1 MNRNEREYKN
11 YVSILKE
18 ELLPAMGCTEPVAVA
33 YAAAKARDVLGCL
46 PERCKLYVSGNII
59 KNVKSV
65 VVPNTGGLKG
75 LKAAAAAGIVAGKAE
90 LQMSVIAE
98 TDPKDI
104 PNIQKYIDEHEI
116 LIERKEGGSAL
127 YIEVILEG
135 GGHSSKAVISDYHT
149 NIILLEKD
157 GEVVFQKEP
166 ELRSSFASDH
176 SLMSLEGMWDFIN
189 TVEIEDISDL
199 LDSQINCNSAI
210 SREGLEKPWG
220 AQIGRILLST
230 ASDTKTRAMARAA
243 AGSDA
248 RMSGCEKPVV
258 IVGGSGNQ
266 GLTVTMP
273 VLEYA
278 ERLGSSRE
286 QVYRALTL
294 ANLMA
299 VYLKKDIGR
308 LSAYC
313 TAVTAGVGAG
323 CAVAYLD
330 GGSLE
335 AVRHTIVND
344 LAVLSGMFC
353 DGAKPSCAAKVAN
366 SVGAGI
372 MGYEMYKNGQSF
384 NGGDGFLQSSAD
396 DTIDAVAEIAR
407 EAMSE
412 TDKKIL
418 DIMVSSSNKEQ

>member
-1 MNRNEREYKN
+1 MKRSDREYKN

-33 YAAAKARDVLGCL
+33 YAAAKARDVLGCF
-46 PERCKLYVSGNII
+46 PERCELYVSGNII

-98 TDPKDI
+98 TDPEDI
-104 PNIQKYIDEHEI
+104 PKIQKYIDEHEI
-116 LIERKEGGSAL
+116 HIERKEGDSAL

-135 GGHSSKAVISDYHT
+135 EGHSSKAVISDYHT
-149 NIILLEKD
+149 NIVLLEKD

-210 SREGLEKPWG
+210 SEEGLEKPWG
-220 AQIGRILLST
+220 AQIGRILIKN
-230 ASDTKTRAMARAA
+230 AKDTKTRAMARAA

-278 ERLGSSRE
+278 ERLGSSRDKL
-286 QVYRALTL
+286 YRALAL

-330 GGSLE
+330 GGTLE

-366 SVGAGI
+366 SVGSGI

-407 EAMSE
+407 EAMTE

-418 DIMVSSSNKEQ
+418 DIMVSSSNEEQ

>member
-104 PNIQKYIDEHEI
+104 PNIQKYIDEHET

-286 QVYRALTL
+286 QVYRALAL

-418 DIMVSSSNKEQ
+418 DIMVSSSNDD

>member
-1 MNRNEREYKN
+1 MNRSDREYKN

-33 YAAAKARDVLGCL
+33 YAAAKARDVLGCF
-46 PERCKLYVSGNII
+46 PERCELYVSGNII

-98 TDPKDI
+98 TDPEDI
-104 PNIQKYIDEHEI
+104 PKIQKYIDEHEI
-116 LIERKEGGSAL
+116 HIERKEGGSAL

-135 GGHSSKAVISDYHT
+135 EGHSSKSVISDYHT
-149 NIILLEKD
+149 NIVLLEKD
-157 GEVVFQKEP
+157 GAVVFQKAP

-176 SLMSLEGMWDFIN
+176 SLMSLESMWDFIN
-189 TVEIEDISDL
+189 TVETEDISDL

-210 SREGLEKPWG
+210 SKEGLEKPWG
-220 AQIGRILLST
+220 AQIGRILIKN
-230 ASDTKTRAMARAA
+230 ANDTKTRAMARAA

-278 ERLGSSRE
+278 ERLGSSRDKL
-286 QVYRALTL
+286 YRALAL

-407 EAMSE
+407 EAMTE

>member
-1 MNRNEREYKN
+1 MNRSDREYKN

-33 YAAAKARDVLGCL
+33 YAAAKAREVLGCF
-46 PERCKLYVSGNII
+46 PERCRLYVSGNII

-98 TDPKDI
+98 TDPEDI
-104 PNIQKYIDEHEI
+104 PKIQKYIDEHEI
-116 LIERKEGGSAL
+116 HIERKEGGSAL

-135 GGHSSKAVISDYHT
+135 EGHSSKVVISDYHT
-149 NIILLEKD
+149 NIVLLEKD
-157 GEVVFQKEP
+157 GAVVFQKAP

-176 SLMSLEGMWDFIN
+176 SLMSLESMWDFIN
-189 TVEIEDISDL
+189 TVETEDISDL

-210 SREGLEKPWG
+210 SKEGLEKPWG
-220 AQIGRILLST
+220 AQIGRILIKN
-230 ASDTKTRAMARAA
+230 ANDTKTRAMARAA

-278 ERLGSSRE
+278 ERLGSSRDKL
-286 QVYRALTL
+286 YRALAL

-330 GGSLE
+330 GGTLE

-407 EAMSE
+407 EAMTE

>member
-1 MNRNEREYKN
+1 MNRNDREYKN
-11 YVSILKE
+11 YVSILNE

-33 YAAAKARDVLGCL
+33 YAAAKAREILGCL
-46 PERCKLYVSGNII
+46 PERCMLYVSGNII

-75 LKAAAAAGIVAGKAE
+75 LKAAAAAGIVAGNAE

-98 TDPKDI
+98 TDPKEI

-135 GGHSSKAVISDYHT
+135 EGHTSKAVISDFHT

-166 ELRSSFASDH
+166 ERLSSFASDH

-189 TVEIEDISDL
+189 TVELEDISAL

-210 SREGLEKPWG
+210 SQEGLEKPWG
-220 AQIGRILLST
+220 AQIGRILLKN

-286 QVYRALTL
+286 QVYRALAL

-330 GGSLE
+330 GGTLE
-335 AVRHTIVND
+335 AVRQTIVND

-418 DIMVSSSNKEQ
+418 DIMVSSSNSEQ

>member
-1 MNRNEREYKN
+1 MNRSDREYKN

-33 YAAAKARDVLGCL
+33 YAAAKARDVLGCF
-46 PERCKLYVSGNII
+46 PERCELYVSGNII

-98 TDPKDI
+98 TDPEDI
-104 PNIQKYIDEHEI
+104 PKIQKYIDEHEI
-116 LIERKEGGSAL
+116 HIERKEGGSAL

-135 GGHSSKAVISDYHT
+135 EGHSSKAVISDYHT
-149 NIILLEKD
+149 NIVLLEKD
-157 GEVVFQKEP
+157 GAVVFQKAP

-176 SLMSLEGMWDFIN
+176 SLMSLESMWDFIN
-189 TVEIEDISDL
+189 TVETEDISDL

-210 SREGLEKPWG
+210 SKEGLEKPWG
-220 AQIGRILLST
+220 AQIGRILIKN
-230 ASDTKTRAMARAA
+230 ANDTKTRAMARAA

-278 ERLGSSRE
+278 ERLGSSRDKL
-286 QVYRALTL
+286 YRALAL

-330 GGSLE
+330 GGTLE

-407 EAMSE
+407 EAMTE

>member
-1 MNRNEREYKN
+1 MNRSDREYKN

-33 YAAAKARDVLGCL
+33 YAAAKARDVLGCF
-46 PERCKLYVSGNII
+46 PERCRLYVSGNII

-98 TDPKDI
+98 TDPEDI
-104 PNIQKYIDEHEI
+104 PKIQKYIDEHEI
-116 LIERKEGGSAL
+116 HIERKEGGSAL

-135 GGHSSKAVISDYHT
+135 EGHSSKVVISDYHT
-149 NIILLEKD
+149 NIVLLEKD
-157 GEVVFQKEP
+157 GAVVFQKAP

-176 SLMSLEGMWDFIN
+176 SLMSLESMWDFIN
-189 TVEIEDISDL
+189 TVETEDISDL

-210 SREGLEKPWG
+210 SKEGLEKPWG
-220 AQIGRILLST
+220 AQIGRILIKN
-230 ASDTKTRAMARAA
+230 ANDTKTRAMARAA

-278 ERLGSSRE
+278 ERLGSSRDKL
-286 QVYRALTL
+286 YRALAL

-330 GGSLE
+330 GGTLE

-407 EAMSE
+407 EAMTE

>member
-1 MNRNEREYKN
+1 MNRSDREYKN

-33 YAAAKARDVLGCL
+33 YAAAKARDVLGCF
-46 PERCKLYVSGNII
+46 PERCELYVSGNII

-98 TDPKDI
+98 TAPEDI
-104 PNIQKYIDEHEI
+104 PKIQKYIDEHEI
-116 LIERKEGGSAL
+116 HIERKEGGCAL

-135 GGHSSKAVISDYHT
+135 EGHSSKAVISDYHT
-149 NIILLEKD
+149 NIVLLEKD
-157 GEVVFQKEP
+157 GAVVFQKAP

-176 SLMSLEGMWDFIN
+176 SLMSLESMWDFIN
-189 TVEIEDISDL
+189 TVETEDISDL

-210 SREGLEKPWG
+210 SKEGLEKPWG
-220 AQIGRILLST
+220 AQIGRILIKN
-230 ASDTKTRAMARAA
+230 ANDTKTRAMARAA

-278 ERLGSSRE
+278 ERLGSSRDKL
-286 QVYRALTL
+286 YRALAL

-330 GGSLE
+330 GGTLE

-407 EAMSE
+407 EAMTE

>member
-1 MNRNEREYKN
+1 MNRSNREYKN

-33 YAAAKARDVLGCL
+33 YAAAKARDVLGCF
-46 PERCKLYVSGNII
+46 PERCELYVSGNII

-75 LKAAAAAGIVAGKAE
+75 LKAAAAAGIVAGKTE

-98 TDPKDI
+98 TDPEDI
-104 PNIQKYIDEHEI
+104 PKIQKYIDEHEI
-116 LIERKEGGSAL
+116 HIERKEGGSAL

-135 GGHSSKAVISDYHT
+135 EGHSSKAVISDYHT
-149 NIILLEKD
+149 NIVMLEKD
-157 GEVVFQKEP
+157 GAVVFQKAP

-176 SLMSLEGMWDFIN
+176 SLMSLESMWDFIN
-189 TVEIEDISDL
+189 TVETEDISDL

-210 SREGLEKPWG
+210 SKEGLEKPWG
-220 AQIGRILLST
+220 AQIGRILIKN
-230 ASDTKTRAMARAA
+230 ANDTKTRAMARAA

-278 ERLGSSRE
+278 ERLGSSRDKL
-286 QVYRALTL
+286 YRALAL

-330 GGSLE
+330 GGTLE

-407 EAMSE
+407 EAMTE

>member
-1 MNRNEREYKN
+1 MNRGDREYKN

-33 YAAAKARDVLGCL
+33 YAAAKARDVLGCF
-46 PERCKLYVSGNII
+46 PERCELYVSGNII

-98 TDPKDI
+98 TDPEDI
-104 PNIQKYIDEHEI
+104 PKIQKYIDEHEI
-116 LIERKEGGSAL
+116 HIERKEGGSAL

-135 GGHSSKAVISDYHT
+135 EGHSSKAVISDYHT
-149 NIILLEKD
+149 NIVLLEKD
-157 GEVVFQKEP
+157 GAVVFQKAP

-176 SLMSLEGMWDFIN
+176 SLMSLESMWDFIN
-189 TVEIEDISDL
+189 TVETEDISDL

-210 SREGLEKPWG
+210 SKEGLEKPWG
-220 AQIGRILLST
+220 AQIGRILIKN
-230 ASDTKTRAMARAA
+230 ANDTKTRAMARAA

-278 ERLGSSRE
+278 ERLGSSRDKL
-286 QVYRALTL
+286 YRALAL

-407 EAMSE
+407 EAMTE

>member
-1 MNRNEREYKN
+1 MNRMDKEYQN
-11 YVSILKE
+11 YVSILNE

-33 YAAAKARDVLGCL
+33 YAAAKGREVLGCL
-46 PERCKLYVSGNII
+46 PERCMLFVSGNII

-75 LKAAAAAGIVAGKAE
+75 LKAAAAAGIVVGKAE
-90 LQMSVIAE
+90 LQMSVVAE
-98 TDPKDI
+98 TKPEEI
-104 PNIQKYIDEHEI
+104 PGIQQYIDTHTI
-116 LIERKEGGSAL
+116 LIQRKEGDSAL
-127 YIEVILEG
+127 YIEVLLEG
-135 GGHSSKAVISDYHT
+135 EGHSSRVIISDYHT
-149 NIILLEKD
+149 NIILIEKD
-157 GEVVFQKEP
+157 GQVIFEKEP
-166 ELRSSFASDH
+166 EQRASFSSDH

-189 TVEIEDISDL
+189 SVEIEDISAL
-199 LDSQINCNSAI
+199 LDSQIRCNSAI
-210 SREGLEKPWG
+210 SQEGLDNPWG
-220 AQIGRILLST
+220 AQIGRILLSS

-278 ERLGSSRE
+278 ERLGSSPE
-286 QVYRALTL
+286 QVYRALAL

-335 AVRHTIVND
+335 AIRQTIVND

-366 SVGAGI
+366 SVSAGI

-384 NGGDGFLQSSAD
+384 NGGDGFLQDSAD
-396 DTIDAVAEIAR
+396 DTIDVVAELAR
-407 EAMSE
+407 EGMAE
-412 TDKKIL
+412 TEEKIL
-418 DIMVSSSNKEQ
+418 NIMVSTSNEE

>member
-1 MNRNEREYKN
+1 MNRNDREYKN
-11 YVSILKE
+11 YVSILNE
-18 ELLPAMGCTEPVAVA
+18 ELMPAMGCTEPVAVA
-33 YAAAKARDVLGCL
+33 YAAAKAREELGCL
-46 PERCKLYVSGNII
+46 PERCMLYVSGNII

-75 LKAAAAAGIVAGKAE
+75 LKAAAAAGIVAGNAE
-90 LQMSVIAE
+90 LKMSVIAE
-98 TDPKDI
+98 TDPKEI

-127 YIEVILEG
+127 YIEAILEG
-135 GGHSSKAVISDYHT
+135 EGHTSKAVISDFHT

-166 ELRSSFASDH
+166 ERLSSFVSDH

-189 TVEIEDISDL
+189 TVELEDISAL

-210 SREGLEKPWG
+210 SQEGLEKPWG
-220 AQIGRILLST
+220 AQIGRILLKN

-286 QVYRALTL
+286 QVYRALAL

-330 GGSLE
+330 GGTLE
-335 AVRHTIVND
+335 AVRQTIVND

-418 DIMVSSSNKEQ
+418 DIMVSSSNSEQ

>member
-286 QVYRALTL
+286 QVYRALAL

-313 TAVTAGVGAG
+313 TAVTAGDGAG
-323 CAVAYLD
+323 SAVAYLD

-335 AVRHTIVND
+335 AVRHPIVND

>member
-1 MNRNEREYKN
+1 MNRSDREYKN

-33 YAAAKARDVLGCL
+33 YAAAKARDVLGCF
-46 PERCKLYVSGNII
+46 PERCELYVSGNII

-98 TDPKDI
+98 TAPEDI
-104 PNIQKYIDEHEI
+104 PKIQKYIDEHEI
-116 LIERKEGGSAL
+116 HIERKEGGSAL

-135 GGHSSKAVISDYHT
+135 EGHSSKAVISDYHT
-149 NIILLEKD
+149 NIVLLEKD
-157 GEVVFQKEP
+157 GAVVFQKAP
-166 ELRSSFASDH
+166 ELRSSFTSDH

-189 TVEIEDISDL
+189 TVETEDISDL

-210 SREGLEKPWG
+210 SKEGLEKPWG
-220 AQIGRILLST
+220 AQIGRILIKN
-230 ASDTKTRAMARAA
+230 ANDTKTRAMARAA

-278 ERLGSSRE
+278 ERLGSSRDKL
-286 QVYRALTL
+286 YRALAL

-407 EAMSE
+407 EAMTE

>member
-1 MNRNEREYKN
+1 MNRTDKEYMN
-11 YVSILKE
+11 YISILNE

-33 YAAAKARDVLGCL
+33 YAAAKAREVLGCL
-46 PERCKLYVSGNII
+46 PERCTLYVSGNII

-75 LKAAAAAGIVAGKAE
+75 LKAATAAGIVVGKAE
-90 LQMSVIAE
+90 LQMSVVAE
-98 TDPKDI
+98 TRPEEI
-104 PNIQKYIDEHEI
+104 PGIQKYIDEHEI
-116 LIERKEGGSAL
+116 QIQRKEGDSAL
-127 YIEVILEG
+127 YIEVLLEG
-135 GGHSSKAVISDYHT
+135 EGHSSRVIISDFHT
-149 NIILLEKD
+149 NIILIEKD
-157 GEVVFQKEP
+157 GKVIFEKAP
-166 ELRSSFASDH
+166 EHRASFASDH

-189 TVEIEDISDL
+189 SVEIEDISAL
-199 LDSQINCNSAI
+199 LDSQIHCNSAI
-210 SREGLEKPWG
+210 SQEGLDNPWG
-220 AQIGRILLST
+220 AQIGRILLSSAT
-230 ASDTKTRAMARAA
+230 DTKTRAMARAA

-286 QVYRALTL
+286 QVYRALAL

-330 GGSLE
+330 GGTLE
-335 AVRHTIVND
+335 AVRQTIVND

-384 NGGDGFLQSSAD
+384 SGGDGFLQNSAD
-396 DTIDAVAEIAR
+396 DTIDVVAELAR
-407 EAMSE
+407 EGMSE
-412 TDKKIL
+412 TEEKIL
-418 DIMVSSSNKEQ
+418 NIMVSTSNEE

>member
-1 MNRNEREYKN
+1 MKRSDKEYKN
-11 YVSILKE
+11 YVSILNE

-33 YAAAKARDVLGCL
+33 YAAAKAREELGCF
-46 PERCKLYVSGNII
+46 PERCQLYVSGNII

-98 TDPKDI
+98 TRPEEI
-104 PNIQKYIDEHEI
+104 PDIQKYIDQHEI
-116 LIERKEGGSAL
+116 AIERKEGDSAL

-135 GGHSSKAVISDYHT
+135 EGHSSKAVISDYHT
-149 NIILLEKD
+149 NIVLLEKD
-157 GEVVFQKEP
+157 GEVLFQKEA
-166 ELRSSFASDH
+166 ELRSSFDSDH

-189 TVEIEDISDL
+189 TVEIEDISGV

-220 AQIGRILLST
+220 AQIGRILLKN

-278 ERLGSSRE
+278 ERLGSSRD
-286 QVYRALTL
+286 QIYRALAL

-335 AVRHTIVND
+335 AVRQTIVND

>member
-1 MNRNEREYKN
+1 MNRTDKEYMN
-11 YVSILKE
+11 YVSILNE

-33 YAAAKARDVLGCL
+33 YAAAKAREVLGTM
-46 PERCKLYVSGNII
+46 PERCILYVSGNII

-75 LKAAAAAGIVAGKAE
+75 LKAAAAAGIVVGKAQ
-90 LQMSVIAE
+90 LQMSVVAE
-98 TDPKDI
+98 TKPEEI
-104 PNIQKYIDEHEI
+104 PGIQKYIDEHEI
-116 LIERKEGGSAL
+116 QIERKESDSAL
-127 YIEVILEG
+127 YIEVILYAGE
-135 GGHSSKAVISDYHT
+135 HSSRVAISDYHT
-149 NIILLEKD
+149 NIIIIEKD
-157 GEVVFQKEP
+157 NQVLFQKEP
-166 ELRSSFASDH
+166 EQRSSFSSDH
-176 SLMSLEGMWDFIN
+176 SLMSLEGMWDFVN
-189 TVEIEDISDL
+189 TVELEDISDL
-199 LDSQINCNSAI
+199 LDNQIVCNSAI
-210 SREGLEKPWG
+210 SKEGLDHPWG
-220 AQIGRILLST
+220 AQIGRILMGSGDD
-230 ASDTKTRAMARAA
+230 AKTHAMARAA

-278 ERLGSSRE
+278 ERLGSTKE
-286 QVYRALTL
+286 QTYRALVL

-335 AVRHTIVND
+335 AVRQTIVND
-344 LAVLSGMFC
+344 LAILSGMFC

-366 SVGAGI
+366 SVANGI
-372 MGYEMYKNGQSF
+372 MGYEMYKNGQNF
-384 NGGDGFLQSSAD
+384 NGGDGFLQNSAD
-396 DTIDAVAEIAR
+396 DTIDVVAELAR
-407 EAMSE
+407 DGMYE

-418 DIMVSSSNKEQ
+418 NIMVNTSNEA

>member
-1 MNRNEREYKN
+1 MNRNDREYKN
-11 YVSILKE
+11 YVSILNE

-33 YAAAKARDVLGCL
+33 YAAAKAREILGCL
-46 PERCKLYVSGNII
+46 PERCMLYVSGNII

-75 LKAAAAAGIVAGKAE
+75 LKAAAAAGIVAGNAE

-98 TDPKDI
+98 TDPKEI

-127 YIEVILEG
+127 YIEAILEG
-135 GGHSSKAVISDYHT
+135 EGHTSKAVISDFHT

-166 ELRSSFASDH
+166 ERLSSFASDH

-189 TVEIEDISDL
+189 TVELEDISAL

-210 SREGLEKPWG
+210 SQEGLEKPWG
-220 AQIGRILLST
+220 AQIGRILLKN

-278 ERLGSSRE
+278 ERLGSNRE
-286 QVYRALTL
+286 QVYRALAL

-330 GGSLE
+330 GGTLE
-335 AVRHTIVND
+335 AVRQTIVND

-418 DIMVSSSNKEQ
+418 DIMVSSSNSEQ

>member
-1 MNRNEREYKN
+1 MKRSDREYKN

-33 YAAAKARDVLGCL
+33 YAAAKARDVLGCF
-46 PERCKLYVSGNII
+46 PERCELYVSGNII

-65 VVPNTGGLKG
+65 VVPNTSGLKG

-98 TDPKDI
+98 TDPEDI
-104 PNIQKYIDEHEI
+104 PKIQKYIDEHEI
-116 LIERKEGGSAL
+116 HIERKEGGSAL

-135 GGHSSKAVISDYHT
+135 EGHSSKAVISDYHT
-149 NIILLEKD
+149 NIVLLEKD
-157 GEVVFQKEP
+157 GAVVFQKAP

-176 SLMSLEGMWDFIN
+176 SLMSLESMWDFIN
-189 TVEIEDISDL
+189 TVETEDISDL

-210 SREGLEKPWG
+210 SKEGLEKPWG
-220 AQIGRILLST
+220 AQIGRILIKN
-230 ASDTKTRAMARAA
+230 ANDTKTRAMARAA

-278 ERLGSSRE
+278 ERLGSSRDKL
-286 QVYRALTL
+286 YRALAL

-330 GGSLE
+330 GGTLE

-407 EAMSE
+407 EAMTE
-412 TDKKIL
+412 TDKKLL

>member
-1 MNRNEREYKN
+1 MKRSDREYKN

-33 YAAAKARDVLGCL
+33 YAAAKATDVLGCF
-46 PERCKLYVSGNII
+46 PERCELYVSGNII

-98 TDPKDI
+98 TDPEDI
-104 PNIQKYIDEHEI
+104 PKIQKYIDEHEI
-116 LIERKEGGSAL
+116 HIERKEGDSAL

-135 GGHSSKAVISDYHT
+135 EGHSSKAVISDYHT
-149 NIILLEKD
+149 NIVLLEKD

-210 SREGLEKPWG
+210 SEEGLEKPWG
-220 AQIGRILLST
+220 AQIGRILIKN
-230 ASDTKTRAMARAA
+230 AKDTKTRAMARAA

-278 ERLGSSRE
+278 ERLGSSRDKL
-286 QVYRALTL
+286 YRALAL

-330 GGSLE
+330 GGTLE

-407 EAMSE
+407 EAMTE

-418 DIMVSSSNKEQ
+418 DIMVSSSNEEQ

>member
-1 MNRNEREYKN
+1 MNRNDREYKN
-11 YVSILKE
+11 YVSILNE

-33 YAAAKARDVLGCL
+33 YAAAKAREELGCL
-46 PERCKLYVSGNII
+46 PERCMLYVSGNII

-75 LKAAAAAGIVAGKAE
+75 LKAAAAAGIVAGNAE
-90 LQMSVIAE
+90 LKMSVIAE
-98 TDPKDI
+98 TDPKEI

-135 GGHSSKAVISDYHT
+135 EGHTSKAVISDFHT

-166 ELRSSFASDH
+166 ERLSSFVSDH

-189 TVEIEDISDL
+189 TVELEDISAL

-210 SREGLEKPWG
+210 SQEGLEKPWG
-220 AQIGRILLST
+220 AQIGRILLKN

-286 QVYRALTL
+286 QVYRALAL

-330 GGSLE
+330 GGTLE
-335 AVRHTIVND
+335 AVRQTIVND

-418 DIMVSSSNKEQ
+418 DIMVSSSNSEQ

>member
-1 MNRNEREYKN
+1 MNRSDREYKN

-33 YAAAKARDVLGCL
+33 YAAAKAREVLGCF
-46 PERCKLYVSGNII
+46 PERCRLYVSGNII

-98 TDPKDI
+98 TDPEDI
-104 PNIQKYIDEHEI
+104 PKIQKYIDEHEI
-116 LIERKEGGSAL
+116 HIERKEGGSAL

-135 GGHSSKAVISDYHT
+135 EGHSSKAVISDYHT
-149 NIILLEKD
+149 NIVLLEKD
-157 GEVVFQKEP
+157 GAVVFQKAP
-166 ELRSSFASDH
+166 ELRSSFTSDH

-189 TVEIEDISDL
+189 TVETEDISDL

-210 SREGLEKPWG
+210 SKEGLEKPWG
-220 AQIGRILLST
+220 AQIGRILIKN
-230 ASDTKTRAMARAA
+230 ANDTKTRAMARAA

-278 ERLGSSRE
+278 ERLGSSRDKL
-286 QVYRALTL
+286 YRALAL

-330 GGSLE
+330 GGTLE

-407 EAMSE
+407 EAMTE

>member
-1 MNRNEREYKN
+1 MKRSDKEYKN
-11 YVSILKE
+11 YVSILNE
-18 ELLPAMGCTEPVAVA
+18 ELLPAMGCTEPVAIA
-33 YAAAKARDVLGCL
+33 YAAAKAREVLGCI
-46 PERCKLYVSGNII
+46 PERCHLYVSGNII

-75 LKAAAAAGIVAGKAE
+75 LKAAAAAGIVTGKAE

-98 TDPKDI
+98 TKPEDI
-104 PNIQKYIDEHEI
+104 PNIQKHIDQHEI
-116 LIERKEGGSAL
+116 SIERKEGDSAL
-127 YIEVILEG
+127 YIEVFLEG
-135 GGHSSKAVISDYHT
+135 GGHSSRAVISDYHT
-149 NIILLEKD
+149 NIVLLKKD
-157 GEVVFQKEP
+157 GEIIFQKEP
-166 ELRSSFASDH
+166 ELRSSFVSDH

-189 TVEIEDISDL
+189 TVEIEDISGL
-199 LDSQINCNSAI
+199 LDSQISCNSEI
-210 SREGLEKPWG
+210 SKEGLEKPWG
-220 AQIGRILLST
+220 AQIGRILLSSAT
-230 ASDTKTRAMARAA
+230 DTKTRAMARAA

-286 QVYRALTL
+286 QVYRALAL

-330 GGSLE
+330 GGTLE
-335 AVRHTIVND
+335 AVRQTIVND

-407 EAMSE
+407 EAMTE

-418 DIMVSSSNKEQ
+418 DIMVSSSNDD

>member
-1 MNRNEREYKN
+1 MNRSDREYKN

-33 YAAAKARDVLGCL
+33 YAAAKAREVLGCF
-46 PERCKLYVSGNII
+46 PERCRLYVSGNII

-98 TDPKDI
+98 TDPEDI
-104 PNIQKYIDEHEI
+104 PKIQKYIDEHEI
-116 LIERKEGGSAL
+116 HIERKEGGSAL
-127 YIEVILEG
+127 YIEIILEG
-135 GGHSSKAVISDYHT
+135 EGHSSKVVISDYHT
-149 NIILLEKD
+149 NIVLLEKD
-157 GEVVFQKEP
+157 GAVVFQKAP

-176 SLMSLEGMWDFIN
+176 SLMSLESMWDFIN
-189 TVEIEDISDL
+189 TVETEDISDL

-210 SREGLEKPWG
+210 SKEGLEKPWG
-220 AQIGRILLST
+220 AQIGRILIKN
-230 ASDTKTRAMARAA
+230 ANDTKTRAMARAA

-278 ERLGSSRE
+278 ERLGSSRDKL
-286 QVYRALTL
+286 YRALAL

-330 GGSLE
+330 GGTLE

-407 EAMSE
+407 EAMTE

>member
-1 MNRNEREYKN
+1 MNRSDREYKN

-33 YAAAKARDVLGCL
+33 YAAAKARDVLGCF
-46 PERCKLYVSGNII
+46 PERCELYVSGNII

-98 TDPKDI
+98 TDPEDI
-104 PNIQKYIDEHEI
+104 PKIQKYIDEHEI
-116 LIERKEGGSAL
+116 HIERKEGGSAL

-135 GGHSSKAVISDYHT
+135 EGHSSKVVISDYHT
-149 NIILLEKD
+149 NIVLLEKD
-157 GEVVFQKEP
+157 GAVVFQKAP

-176 SLMSLEGMWDFIN
+176 SLMSLESMWDFIN
-189 TVEIEDISDL
+189 TVETEDISDL

-210 SREGLEKPWG
+210 SKEGLEKPWG
-220 AQIGRILLST
+220 AQIGRILIKN
-230 ASDTKTRAMARAA
+230 ANDTKTRAMARAA

-278 ERLGSSRE
+278 ERLGSSRDKL
-286 QVYRALTL
+286 YRALAL

-313 TAVTAGVGAG
+313 TAVTAGVSAG

-330 GGSLE
+330 GGTLE

-407 EAMSE
+407 EAMTE